1 MCVQLS
7 KILTISLSIA
17 FFTATFF
24 GAAQAPLVAHA
35 QNLNQRSSAPPGA
48 IAKKARVLT
57 QARRQAA
64 QSGEGLNR
72 KTVNT
77 NCNNVEIGTQA
88 AQQKGRI
95 TQREQVVVIPGDVIN
110 ICR

>member
-1 MCVQLS
+1 MFVQMTKALR
-7 KILTISLSIA
+7 LSLSISIASA
-17 FFTATFF
+17 FL
-24 GAAQAPLVAHA
+24 GIVQVPSAAQA

-64 QSGEGLNR
+64 QSGGGLNH

-77 NCNNVEIGTQA
+77 DCSKVEIGTQA

-95 TQREQVVVIPGDVIN
+95 TQREQIVVIPGDVIN